1 MTRTKLVVRSHKKS
15 DLLRKSCEPLEES
28 KVTKT
33 DDDLILPARQKNAL
47 HFTENVVL
55 DLTKK
60 KVSSRN
66 LKNMPEEDQ
75 NKASKKR

>member
-1 MTRTKLVVRSHKKS
+1 MTRTKLVVRSHRKS

-28 KVTKT
+28 KIIKT
-33 DDDLILPARQKNAL
+33 DDDLILPARQTNAL
-47 HFTENVVL
+47 HLTDDVFL

-66 LKNMPEEDQ
+66 LKSEPKEDQ